1 MKGTEN
7 SAPEPAPAGEEPEY
21 SARPLVAAITG
32 VGAVISLAFLVEAF
46 LRG

>member
-1 MKGTEN
+1 MERTEK
-7 SAPEPAPAGEEPEY
+7 SAPKYAPADEKPEY